1 MEIIRKQF
9 KENSHQTIES
19 IKEMQAKHKRDLIQP
34 RRVGE
39 LNPEFV
45 QEFGAKHINVSSR
58 DVEQMAKKSH
68 RLAEVLDNKRRQ
80 QFGSK
85 KYY

>member
-1 MEIIRKQF
+1 MEIIKKQF
-9 KENSHQTIES
+9 KEFSHQPIEK
-19 IKEMQAKHKRDLIQP
+19 IKEMQARHKDDLIQP
-34 RRVGE
+34 RIDGE

-45 QEFGAKHINVSSR
+45 EKYGTKNINVSSY
-58 DVEQMAKKSH
+58 DVEKMAKKSH